1 MAWRDTLRGLRDELA
16 EGREQRQRERQA
28 DEEEQQAQRLELGR
42 IGESLGLT
50 GLLQE
55 MNSVL
60 LNGQGE
66 VENISSWEEET
77 EEDPDESLLMPDNL
91 EEPEESDYINAIL
104 TWEEDGER
112 EIVVDLGFGEQGMSL
127 LVNGVDIRLEQEA
140 LERALVEA
148 FRQQLEL

>member
-16 EGREQRQRERQA
+16 EIRAQRQRDRQA
-28 DEEEQQAQRLELGR
+28 DEAEQQAQRLEMAR
-42 IGESLGLT
+42 VADSLGLSS
-50 GLLQE
+50 LLQE

-66 VENISSWEEET
+66 GEYISSWEEEM
-77 EEDPDESLLMPDNL
+77 EEDPDESLLKLDAVEEL
-91 EEPEESDYINAIL
+91 ENEDYINVIL

-112 EIVVDLGFGEQGMSL
+112 EIVLDLGFGEPEMPL

-140 LERALVEA
+140 LEQALLEA
-148 FRQQLEL
+148 FRMQLEL

>member
-16 EGREQRQRERQA
+16 EIRAQRQRERQA
-28 DEEEQQAQRLELGR
+28 DEEEQQAQRLELAR

-77 EEDPDESLLMPDNL
+77 EEDPDESLLTLDNL

-140 LERALVEA
+140 LERPLVQA
-148 FRQQLEL
+148 FRQQLEA